1 MPRYA
6 SVNPKSSSTSHRFSG
21 VLLGAPSSRPTRINS
36 SSGYELL
43 DKQLSELQESPV
55 AVFASC
61 HAQAP
66 IGRGGNAEV
75 FDIPGTDFV
84 LRVQNQWG
92 AHTNTSPEFY
102 PPIAVPD
109 PIPFNVGQ
117 PVAQV
122 AKNAW
127 ILYRQQGRPAGASS
141 LNKEPSVRLHYY
153 KERLR
158 EAAEMPQSS
167 YDQLMQEIQE
177 LHRLG
182 YQIDPSKS
190 SNLLIDAENQRFNI
204 VDVNPGRYIR
214 GAEDVLILLWHPYF
228 LRQNLNDA
236 EIVSDAYRI
245 YQKLLRYNDGV
256 EEHVQKSQ
264 GDILRVFKTLEQ
276 NGQLLKA
283 NPRKSSAH
291 RFSGVLLAKK
301 WDNEDPTGWWMSE
314 KLDGI
319 RAYWTGSK
327 LVTRNG
333 NEIHAPAWF
342 TDSLPSIALDGELI
356 VGRGKFNKTVS
367 AVKKKTPNEAEW
379 KTVLYRVFD
388 APSVPGPCEKRWTAM
403 KAAIRGLKHVKAVD
417 QVKCKGA
424 ADLKKYHAKITQ
436 LGGEGVMLREPGSA
450 YEKKRSSTLLKVKS
464 FDDAEAKIVGY
475 TEGTGRHKGR
485 LGAYEAVLVGS
496 RKKFKIG
503 TGISDSERDDPL
515 PIGTIVTVKFQ
526 ELTPDGVPRFPSLVG
541 ARDYE

>member
-1 MPRYA
+1 MG
-6 SVNPKSSSTSHRFSG
+6 KK
-21 VLLGAPSSRPTRINS
+21 LLLNWSIRCTGTHGSYGTEYV
-36 SSGYELL
+36 GYELTPPPAHGITL
-43 DKQLSELQESPV
+43 IELTV
-55 AVFASC
+55 RR
-61 HAQAP
+61 P
-66 IGRGGNAEV
+66 IEKDPYYR
-75 FDIPGTDFV
+75 ISKGTIV
-84 LRVQNQWG
+84 R
-92 AHTNTSPEFY
+92 
-102 PPIAVPD
+102 
-109 PIPFNVGQ
+109 
-117 PVAQV
+117 
-122 AKNAW
+122 
-127 ILYRQQGRPAGASS
+127 GASQTK
-141 LNKEPSVRLHYY
+141 LQNNEKAQFGEEGVVGVVEDKKEEKV
-153 KERLR
+153 
-158 EAAEMPQSS
+158 
-167 YDQLMQEIQE
+167 
-177 LHRLG
+177 
-182 YQIDPSKS
+182 
-190 SNLLIDAENQRFNI
+190 
-204 VDVNPGRYIR
+204 
-214 GAEDVLILLWHPYF
+214 ILQF
-228 LRQNLNDA
+228 LRWFEKKNLSPMS
-236 EIVSDAYRI
+236 V
-245 YQKLLRYNDGV
+245 L
-256 EEHVQKSQ
+256 
-264 GDILRVFKTLEQ
+264 T
-276 NGQLLKA
+276 QLLPNPLPTRVKPMKYVRTNIGA
-283 NPRKSSAH
+283 TNPRKSSAH

-301 WDNEDPTGWWMSE
+301 WEGEDPSGWWMSE

-327 LVTRNG
+327 LMTRNG

-403 KAAIRGLKHVKAVD
+403 KAAVKGLKHVKAVE
-417 QVKCKGA
+417 QVKCKGT
-424 ADLKKYHAKITQ
+424 ADLKKYHAKITK
-436 LGGEGVMLREPGSA
+436 LGGEGVMLREAGSA

-541 ARDYE
+541 ARDYEN